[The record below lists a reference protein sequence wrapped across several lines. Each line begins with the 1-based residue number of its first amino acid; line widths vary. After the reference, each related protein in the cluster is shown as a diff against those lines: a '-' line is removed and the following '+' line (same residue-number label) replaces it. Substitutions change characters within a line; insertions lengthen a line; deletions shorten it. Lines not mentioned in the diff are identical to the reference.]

1 MTTPYTNALSKDWL
15 GSLTDQQRQTFL
27 KSLNYEEAEWI
38 MAYWP
43 LWARLDQLPPRSS
56 LRDWTSWIIL
66 GGRGAGK
73 TRAGAEWIHA
83 AASDSAA
90 AGSSGDSPTSSLR
103 IALIGET
110 YLAARAVMVEGE
122 SGLLNI
128 GHEDQRPVF
137 QSSRRQLRWPS
148 GALAELFSAED
159 PEALRGPQF
168 HLAWCDELCKWRY
181 ADETWNM
188 LQFALRLGERPQQVI
203 TTTPRAM
210 PLLKKLMASPDNVIT
225 RATTY
230 DNRNNLAPPFFDSII
245 RGYEGTRLGRQELNA
260 EMMEDDPDSLWT
272 RQMIDRSRCEQPPQ
286 NLTRIVIA
294 VDPPITG
301 TKKSAECG
309 IIAAGLGESEKGGPS
324 NAPKHAYVLADH
336 SACDLSPTQ
345 WASRAVQAF
354 RMHKADRIVAE
365 VNQGGDMVETVIRQI
380 APQIPFRAVRASR
393 GKRLR
398 AEPVAAL
405 YEQNRIHH
413 VGALTQL
420 EDQMCSF
427 TGGAHEQSPDRLDA
441 LVWAITNLMLSGA
454 SALARLRRI

>member
-1 MTTPYTNALSKDWL
+1 MTALNKDWL
-15 GSLTDQQRQTFL
+15 ASLTGQQRTTFL
-27 KSLNYEEAEWI
+27 KSLNHEEAQWI

-43 LWARLDQLPPRSS
+43 LWARPDQIAPEPP
-56 LRDWTSWIIL
+56 LRNWTSWIIL

-73 TRAGAEWIHA
+73 TRAGAEWIRA
-83 AASDSAA
+83 AAAKNPKTADN
-90 AGSSGDSPTSSLR
+90 PLR
-103 IALIGET
+103 IALVGET
-110 YLAARAVMVEGE
+110 YLAARSVMVEGE

-128 GHEDQRPVF
+128 GRQDRRPVF
-137 QSSRRQLRWPS
+137 QPSRRQLRWPS
-148 GALAELFSAED
+148 GAIAELFSAED

-203 TTTPRAM
+203 TTTPRSM
-210 PLLKKLMASPDNVIT
+210 PLLKKLMASPDSVIT

-230 DNRNNLAPPFFDSII
+230 ANRDNLAPSFFDSII
-245 RGYEGTRLGRQELNA
+245 RDYEGTRLGRQELDA
-260 EMMEDDPDSLWT
+260 ELMEDDPDALWT
-272 RQMIDRSRCEQPPQ
+272 RQMIERSRCDQAPQ
-286 NLTRIVIA
+286 NLARVVIA
-294 VDPPITG
+294 IDPPVTG
-301 TKKSAECG
+301 TKTSAECG
-309 IIAAGLGESEKGGPS
+309 IIAAGLSDDRKE
-324 NAPKHAYVLADH
+324 AYVLADH
-336 SACDLSPTQ
+336 SACGLSPVQ
-345 WASRAVQAF
+345 WASRAVRAF

-405 YEQNRIHH
+405 YEQGRIHH
-413 VGALTQL
+413 ADALTQL

-427 TGGAHEQSPDRLDA
+427 TGSGHEQSPDRLDA
-441 LVWAITNLMLSGA
+441 LVWAITDLMLSGT
-454 SALARLRRI
+454 SALARLRKL